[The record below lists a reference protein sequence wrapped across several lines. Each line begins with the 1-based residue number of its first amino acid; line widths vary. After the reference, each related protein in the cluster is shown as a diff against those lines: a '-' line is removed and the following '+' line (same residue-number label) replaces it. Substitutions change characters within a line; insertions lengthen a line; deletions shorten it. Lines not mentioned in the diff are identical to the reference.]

1 MNDILVWSMES
12 GEHMPDKRQFMNQ
25 LYRIAA
31 PGGRV
36 LVVTWCHRELKPGE
50 VALSAAEQKL
60 LGKIND
66 GKDSI
71 ALFKSCSLLVTS
83 FAW

>member
-1 MNDILVWSMES
+1 MES
-12 GEHMPDKRQFMNQ
+12 GEHMPDKRQFMKQ
-25 LYRIAA
+25 LHRVAA

-50 VALSAAEQKL
+50 TALSASELKL

-66 GKDSI
+66 GTDSNI
-71 ALFKSCSLLVTS
+71 LV
-83 FAW
+83 A